1 MKKTNSGAA
10 LVAALLLA
18 LVAVSCDRDRS
29 NPLDPQSDFEQ
40 NRPDAPAQLAAVSG
54 VGVIRLAWQAGTD
67 RDLAGYAVFR
77 AERSNGTYSF
87 VVGDGD
93 STAGIT
99 TGKVVFADSIR
110 TQNLTYFYR
119 VAAIDTAGLQSEL
132 TSFVGATAL
141 EDNVSPESPQ
151 SLSAVSDEDVV
162 GRVTLRWSAP
172 QNDSDGRD
180 LSGLAGYAILRA
192 EAGTGGVVPVDTLV
206 AGAREYVDSGLKSLT
221 TYSYSIIAFDAAGNT
236 SRPATPV
243 QVTTPGLAAPK
254 GVSAADEIG
263 RIVLNW
269 GGVDDE
275 TL

>member
-162 GRVTLRWSAP
+162 GRVTLPGQHRRMTAMVATCPVW
-172 QNDSDGRD
+172 QDMQFC
-180 LSGLAGYAILRA
+180 
-192 EAGTGGVVPVDTLV
+192 VP
-206 AGAREYVDSGLKSLT
+206 
-221 TYSYSIIAFDAAGNT
+221 
-236 SRPATPV
+236 RPARVEWFQSTRSLQELESMLTV
-243 QVTTPGLAAPK
+243 G
-254 GVSAADEIG
+254 
-263 RIVLNW
+263 
-269 GGVDDE
+269 
-275 TL
+275 